1 MIRIYYFLAFILL
14 IFFQSKADNNIDKY
28 STIYSAKECRFLYVI
43 DSIITKTPMP
53 EAKQFIKKKY
63 FECDIFK
70 NNINSQNIDLKKD
83 EYLFIIWD
91 IDRCKNSPYVTKYF
105 IKYKNLY
112 YGFRFYISELF
123 ASKLYKKLRPKSYIS
138 ISGIA
143 WYFHIKNGVLHK
155 YQFDPIGYDDAPDSV
170 KYVINKECYI
180 PLWY

>member
-105 IKYKNLY
+105 FKYKNLY

-123 ASKLYKKLRPKSYIS
+123 ASKLYKKLRPKPYIS
-138 ISGIA
+138 VSGIA

>member
-112 YGFRFYISELF
+112 YGFRFYISELH
-123 ASKLYKKLRPKSYIS
+123 
-138 ISGIA
+138 SG
-143 WYFHIKNGVLHK
+143 FVLL
-155 YQFDPIGYDDAPDSV
+155 D
-170 KYVINKECYI
+170 
-180 PLWY
+180 